1 LSGGIFFLIP
11 LTPKINGNQP
21 NMVIL
26 SEHQTPFLISDFSNT
41 NHLRV
46 AHSDSPGEWFY
57 AEKHLNFIV
66 TTQLKGFLLFGKNK
80 TINGDFYSKI
90 VVISLARGMIIQ

>member
-1 LSGGIFFLIP
+1 
-11 LTPKINGNQP
+11 
-21 NMVIL
+21 MVIL
-26 SEHQTPFLISDFSNT
+26 PEHQTPFLIADFSNT

-46 AHSDSPGEWFY
+46 AHSDSTIERLIPGGWFY